1 MKKTIVFTVI
11 TMMIFADSALVAW
24 GSTINLL
31 DGTIN
36 DQSISPENPE
46 FIVGIGQIISG
57 SFRVDAQSNYPSGP
71 IVPMA
76 TTTNWGNPQTS
87 YWGIASH
94 VSPGPHTYTIDV
106 SLTAPLDEGTY
117 YIITTMSGVYNYD
130 QLMSGTHP
138 AFSAAWGTGYEVALQ
153 SPSMFE
159 EAIVYGKVGT
169 NTQNDPTA
177 TSFRLYRTDGL
188 LQTEERAMSAI
199 RIEVVPEPAT
209 LLLLGLGGLAL
220 RIGCRSIE
228 TRRSKPTAYSG
239 SVMPTAL
246 VGYA

>member
-11 TMMIFADSALVAW
+11 MMMIFAISALGAW

-36 DQSISPENPE
+36 NQSISPENPE

-57 SFRVDAQSNYPSGP
+57 SFRVAAQSNYPSGP

-87 YWGIASH
+87 YWGIASY
-94 VSPGPHTYTIDV
+94 VSPGYHTYTIDV

-130 QLMSGTHP
+130 QLMSGTH
-138 AFSAAWGTGYEVALQ
+138 AGTGAVWGTGYEVALQ

-159 EAIVYGKVGT
+159 EAILYGKVGT
-169 NTQNDPTA
+169 DTWNDPIA
-177 TSFRLYRTDGL
+177 SSLRLYRSDGMP
-188 LQTEERAMSAI
+188 QTEERAMSAI

-209 LLLLGLGGLAL
+209 LFLLTLGGLTL
-220 RIGCRSIE
+220 RR
-228 TRRSKPTAYSG
+228 KK
-239 SVMPTAL
+239 
-246 VGYA
+246 